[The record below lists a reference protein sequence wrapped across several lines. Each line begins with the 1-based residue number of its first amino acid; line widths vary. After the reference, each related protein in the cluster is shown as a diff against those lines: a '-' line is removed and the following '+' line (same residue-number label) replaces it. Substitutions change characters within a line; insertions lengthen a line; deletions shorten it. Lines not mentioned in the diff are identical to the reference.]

1 MKVFGDRVWMVSAH
15 GEVRAMAST
24 RRATSALHLAVLLG
38 VLLGATSVGPLL
50 LGARTAH
57 AQDAGA
63 GAGTTGRETEFVAMT
78 GPARESVPGGVLM
91 VSAYA
96 AILLLLAAYVGRL
109 ALQQASTS
117 KELARLDA
125 ALRARGGGEVPA
137 KTSAEKPK

>member
-1 MKVFGDRVWMVSAH
+1 MKVSGDRVWMVSAH

-57 AQDAGA
+57 AQDA